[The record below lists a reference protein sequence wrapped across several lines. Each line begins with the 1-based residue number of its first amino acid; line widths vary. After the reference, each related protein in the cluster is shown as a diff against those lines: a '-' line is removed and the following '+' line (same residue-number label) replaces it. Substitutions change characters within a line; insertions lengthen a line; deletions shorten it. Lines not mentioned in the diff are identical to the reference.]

1 MGLSQRFKLLIAVTA
16 LGLVAACASGGG
28 SVVEN
33 DEHPFPESMFA
44 TLSSLAY
51 PARSPEFAKSLTV
64 YRVAV
69 KGFQKPLPVWY
80 WKRPGA
86 KMSFVLLSGY
96 GGSPESNIVQ
106 ALAEHLWE
114 IGFSVLSLPSS
125 THEEFAQAASTK
137 RLPGHIP
144 RDLLEL
150 GAALDELRARLS
162 QREPELLS
170 TRWALAGLSYGAL
183 QTVQEALAASP
194 HSRFQFEAFVAF
206 NPPVRLS
213 YSMSR
218 LDESFERGAPLHL
231 RANGE
236 LDTELADKIRAAEGR
251 LLYWSEALAAFEQ
264 EELEFLLAWDFRK
277 SLLKA
282 IAWPQPDPRSLSF
295 TNYIRRELIPS
306 LSPLTDIAGWSRLQ
320 DLYTPGGAGTP
331 QFYPRSLLVFHSLN
345 DPLCTEGDLLW
356 LKGRMG
362 TQMQLYRQGGHLGYV
377 WSDRFRADLRASL
390 QPLLDSGQKE

>member
-1 MGLSQRFKLLIAVTA
+1 MGLSQRIKLLISTA
-16 LGLVAACASGGG
+16 TLSLVAACASGGG

-51 PARSPEFAKSLTV
+51 QARSPEFSKSLTV
-64 YRVAV
+64 YRVGV
-69 KGFQKPLPVWY
+69 KGFRKPLPVWF

-96 GGSPESNIVQ
+96 GGSPDSNIVQ

-114 IGFSVLSLPSS
+114 SGFSVLSLPSS
-125 THEEFAQAASTK
+125 THADFSQAASTK

-144 RDLLEL
+144 RDLQEL
-150 GAALDELRARLS
+150 GASLDELRARLS
-162 QREPELLS
+162 ELEPELLS
-170 TRWALAGLSYGAL
+170 SRWALAGLSYGAL
-183 QTVQEALAASP
+183 QTLQEALASTP
-194 HSRFQFEAFVAF
+194 HSNFKFEAFVAF

-218 LDESFERGAPLHL
+218 LDQSFEQGAPLHL
-231 RANGE
+231 RADGE
-236 LDTELADKIRAAEGR
+236 LDAVLAEKIRAAEAR
-251 LLYWSEALAAFEQ
+251 QLYWSETLAAFGQ

-295 TNYIRRELIPS
+295 TNYIQSQLLPS
-306 LSPLTDIAGWSRLQ
+306 LSPPTDLAAWSRLQ
-320 DLYTPGGAGTP
+320 DLRRADGDATPKL
-331 QFYPRSLLVFHSLN
+331 YPRSVLVFHSLN
-345 DPLCTEGDLLW
+345 DPLCTEEDLLW
-356 LKGRMG
+356 LKGRLG
-362 TQMQLYRQGGHLGYV
+362 QQMQLYRQGGHLGYV
-377 WSDRFRADLRASL
+377 WSDRFRSDLRTSL
-390 QPLLDSGQKE
+390 KPLVDSGQEE